1 MKNKIINVLCIL
13 MGLLFINGGLNKI
26 FKYIPTPDDLPE
38 NLQKLND
45 AFETIGWLMPL
56 VAVVELA
63 GGILFAIPKTRALG
77 AMVLFPV
84 MTGILLV
91 HIFNAPE
98 GLPMAIILMGLNL
111 FILYEN
117 RDRYMAMLR

>member
-1 MKNKIINVLCIL
+1 MKNKIVNVLCIL

-26 FKYIPTPDDLPE
+26 FKYIPIPDDLPE
-38 NLQKLND
+38 NLRILNE
-45 AFETIGWLMPL
+45 ALESIVWLMPL

-77 AMVLFPV
+77 AIVLFPV

-91 HIFNAPE
+91 HIYSAPE
-98 GLPMAIILMGLNL
+98 GLPMAIILMAINL
-111 FILYEN
+111 WIIFEN
-117 RDRYMAMLR
+117 RERYMAMLR

>member
-1 MKNKIINVLCIL
+1 

-38 NLQKLND
+38 NLRLLNE
-45 AFETIGWLMPL
+45 AFESIGWLMPL

-77 AMVLFPV
+77 AIVLFPV

-98 GLPMAIILMGLNL
+98 GLPMAIILMAINSYII
-111 FILYEN
+111 FEN

>member
-1 MKNKIINVLCIL
+1 MKNKIVNVLCIL

-56 VAVVELA
+56 VAIVELT

-77 AMVLFPV
+77 AVVLFPV

-111 FILYEN
+111 WILFEN

>member
-1 MKNKIINVLCIL
+1 

-38 NLQKLND
+38 GLQKINE

-56 VAVVELA
+56 IAVVELL

-77 AMVLFPV
+77 AIVIFPV

-98 GLPMAIILMGLNL
+98 GLPMALMLMAINL
-111 FILYEN
+111 YVIFTNQDKYLPMIK
-117 RDRYMAMLR
+117 

>member
-1 MKNKIINVLCIL
+1 MKNKIVNVLCIL

-38 NLQKLND
+38 NLRKLNE

-56 VAVVELA
+56 VAVVELT

-77 AMVLFPV
+77 AIVLFPV
-84 MTGILLV
+84 LTGILLV

-98 GLPMAIILMGLNL
+98 GLPMAIILMAINL
-111 FILYEN
+111 WIIFEN
-117 RDRYMAMLR
+117 RERYMAMLR

>member
-45 AFETIGWLMPL
+45 AFETIGWLF
-56 VAVVELA
+56 V
-63 GGILFAIPKTRALG
+63 IPKTRALG

-111 FILYEN
+111 WILFEN

>member
-26 FKYIPTPDDLPE
+26 FKYIPIPDDLPE
-38 NLQKLND
+38 NLRVLN
-45 AFETIGWLMPL
+45 ESLESIVWLMPL

-77 AMVLFPV
+77 AVVLFPV

-91 HIFNAPE
+91 HIFSAPE
-98 GLPMAIILMGLNL
+98 GLPMAIILMAINL
-111 FILYEN
+111 WIIFEN
-117 RDRYMAMLR
+117 RERYMAMLR

>member
-1 MKNKIINVLCIL
+1 MKNKIVNVLCIL

-77 AMVLFPV
+77 AVVLFPV

-111 FILYEN
+111 WMLFEN

>member
-1 MKNKIINVLCIL
+1 MKNKIVNVLCIL

-38 NLQKLND
+38 GLQRINE

-77 AMVLFPV
+77 AIVLFPV

-98 GLPMAIILMGLNL
+98 GLPMAIILMAINL
-111 FILYEN
+111 WIIFEN